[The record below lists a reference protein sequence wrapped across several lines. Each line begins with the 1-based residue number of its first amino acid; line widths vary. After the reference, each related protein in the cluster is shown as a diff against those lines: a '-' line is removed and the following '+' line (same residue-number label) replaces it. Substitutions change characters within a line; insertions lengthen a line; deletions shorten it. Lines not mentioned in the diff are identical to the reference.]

1 VGGAGVITLRG
12 MTRHDID
19 AVVALEQE
27 IYPAPW
33 SANVFFA
40 ELQQPGRTYVVAED
54 GDEIVGYGG
63 MMIVIDEAH
72 ITTIAVTESR
82 RGHRL
87 GTRLMHCL
95 AEVAVKAGAKH
106 LTLEVRASNRNA
118 QALYRRFG
126 MGPVG
131 VRKDYYID
139 EDALIM
145 WVNDIDGPE
154 YASRL
159 TLIGAGLHD

>member
-1 VGGAGVITLRG
+1 MTELRP
-12 MTRHDID
+12 MSSDDVSR
-19 AVVALEQE
+19 VAQLEKE

-33 SANVFFA
+33 SEDVFTV

-54 GDEIVGYGG
+54 GVEIVGYGG
-63 MMIVIDEAH
+63 MMIVVDEAH
-72 ITTIAVTESR
+72 ITTVAVAVSH
-82 RGHRL
+82 RGQRL
-87 GTRLMHCL
+87 GTKMMLIL
-95 AEVAVKAGAKH
+95 AKDAIDRGAKH

-145 WVNDIDGPE
+145 WANDIDTPD
-154 YASRL
+154 YASR
-159 TLIGAGLHD
+159 IEAIEAGLNG

>member
-1 VGGAGVITLRG
+1 MMADDV
-12 MTRHDID
+12 TR
-19 AVVALEQE
+19 VAQLEKA

-33 SANVFFA
+33 SAEVFIV

-54 GDEIVGYGG
+54 GGEIVGYGG
-63 MMIVIDEAH
+63 MMIVADEAH
-72 ITTIAVTESR
+72 ITTVAVADTH
-82 RGHRL
+82 RGRRL
-87 GTRLMHCL
+87 GTRMMLIL
-95 AEVAVKAGAKH
+95 AREAVDKGAKH

-145 WVNDIDGPE
+145 WANDIDDPE
-154 YASRL
+154 YSAKLASIEEAL
-159 TLIGAGLHD
+159 SG